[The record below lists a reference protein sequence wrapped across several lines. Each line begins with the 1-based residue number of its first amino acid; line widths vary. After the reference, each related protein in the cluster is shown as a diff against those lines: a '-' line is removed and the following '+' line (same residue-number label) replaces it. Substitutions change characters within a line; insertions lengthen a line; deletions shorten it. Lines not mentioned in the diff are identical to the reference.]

1 MPIEHIVAPGE
12 CISSVAYQHGFFWET
27 LWNHGDNAGLK
38 KERKDPNVLH
48 PGDVVVIP
56 DLTVKEESCAT
67 EQVHEFRLKGVPARL
82 NIKVVRPKAPKPPK
96 ESPAGGGG
104 GGSGMPAVPGMP
116 GSGGD
121 SAVSDM
127 ADPDYE
133 APEVEEEPV
142 AIARFVFEVEGGV
155 VVEGRWNGEGE
166 VKVAIVPNARE
177 GRLIFNRGESEE
189 FSVALDLGG
198 MDPVSEVGGLR
209 KRLANLGFFCN
220 PEGPEDGEDLKAAL
234 RRFQEVHSLEAT
246 GKADDKTRSKLEEV
260 HGC

>member
-1 MPIEHIVAPGE
+1 MPTEHTIAPGE
-12 CISSVAYQHGFFWET
+12 CISSIAYQHGFFWET
-27 LWNHGDNAGLK
+27 LWNHGDNAELK
-38 KERKDPNVLH
+38 RDRKDPNVLH
-48 PGDVVVIP
+48 PGDLVMIP
-56 DLTVKEESCAT
+56 DLTLKEESCAT

-82 NIKVVRPKAPKPPK
+82 NLKVLRPKPPKPPK
-96 ESPAGGGG
+96 EASAGGGG
-104 GGSGMPAVPGMP
+104 GVGMPAVPGMP
-116 GSGGD
+116 GEGGD
-121 SAVSDM
+121 GAVSDL
-127 ADPDYE
+127 ADPDYV

-142 AIARFVFEVEGGV
+142 ANAPFVFEVDGV
-155 VVEGRWNGEGE
+155 VVEEGTSNGDGE

-177 GRLIFNRGESEE
+177 GRLIFNRGETEE

-246 GKADDKTRSKLEEV
+246 GKPNDKTRSRLEEV
-260 HGC
+260 HGS